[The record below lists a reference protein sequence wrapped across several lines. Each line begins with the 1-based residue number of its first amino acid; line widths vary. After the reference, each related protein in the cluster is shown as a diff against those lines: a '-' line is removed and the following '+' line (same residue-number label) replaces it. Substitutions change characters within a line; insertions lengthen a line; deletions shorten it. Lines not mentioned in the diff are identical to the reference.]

1 MNIYFSDFFDVDE
14 DIIDRYGALNISLIN
29 DLPLFVD
36 PFLLFN
42 SKKPEYKRLHEEVIN
57 YVSFL
62 KDKSESESVN
72 KGLLYSWFMFSEV
85 KQNWFGYSEK
95 GNGGNGL
102 GPDFAK
108 SLNKNLR
115 FVFSNFGDEQIT
127 NGSHLEKL
135 CLIKDGVGK
144 DHISDFTTNLI
155 KEYLLKYTETF
166 ALKNLSKSKI
176 KKIKVSKVRFNYD
189 TETWESDCF
198 TLPFDGN
205 DFVLL
210 TPKDILTKD
219 DTWINRTDLVDEFY
233 DIVRAIP
240 NDQLRAQINNY
251 FYNALPKKKKQ
262 TKKDLRFA
270 VQYVIDNMPEL
281 LDYYIKYKEDNGE
294 KAKYISDQKVKEIE
308 NRFILQLEKFVTSLD
323 EKTMFYSLDKYS
335 YDASYQRVLFL
346 KQVIEN
352 NNGYKLFYYKN
363 DPVQREADLQIIF
376 RLTWFASSFEVDSE
390 VDNGRG
396 PVDYKI
402 SKGSA
407 DKTLVEFKLASNSK
421 LKKNLANQV
430 EVYKKAN
437 RTENALKVI
446 LFFTNEEY
454 LNVKK
459 ILKDLKLDND
469 KNIILI
475 DATRENKKS
484 ASTV

>member
-1 MNIYFSDFFDVDE
+1 MKIYFSDFFEVDE
-14 DIIDRYGALNISLIN
+14 NIINSYGALNISLIN

-42 SKKPEYKRLHEEVIN
+42 SKKIEYKKLHDQIIN
-57 YVSFL
+57 YLSFL
-62 KDKSESESVN
+62 KAKSESESVN

-85 KQNWFGYSEK
+85 KQNWFGYSVK

-108 SLNKNLR
+108 SLNRNLR
-115 FVFSNFGDEQIT
+115 FIFSDFGDEQIT

-155 KEYLLKYTETF
+155 KEYLLKYTEAFT
-166 ALKNLSKSKI
+166 LKNLTKSKI
-176 KKIKVSKVRFNYD
+176 KKIKIAKVRFNYD
-189 TETWESDCF
+189 TETWESDYF

-205 DFVLL
+205 DYVLL
-210 TPKDILTKD
+210 SPKDILTKD

-240 NDQLRAQINNY
+240 NNQLRAQINNY
-251 FYNALPKKKKQ
+251 FYKALPKKKKQ
-262 TKKDLRFA
+262 TKKDLRNA
-270 VQYVIDNMPEL
+270 VQYVIDNMPEV

-294 KAKYISDQKVKEIE
+294 KAKYISNQKVREIE
-308 NRFILQLEKFVTSLD
+308 NRFILQLEKFVNNLD
-323 EKTMFYSLDKYS
+323 ANTQFYSLDKYS

-363 DPVQREADLQIIF
+363 APIQREADLRIVF
-376 RLTWFASSFEVDSE
+376 RLTWFASSFEIDSE

-407 DKTLVEFKLASNSK
+407 DKTLVEFKLASNTK

-430 EVYKKAN
+430 EIYKKAN
-437 RTENALKVI
+437 RTYNALKVI
-446 LFFTNEEY
+446 LYFTHDEY
-454 LNVKK
+454 INVQK
-459 ILKDLKLDND
+459 ILRDLKLDND